1 MQIIFSYLF
10 SILLITSTHAQ
21 EDERSWFDFWVG
33 KWEVTW
39 TDANGKQGKG
49 TNTIDKILGN
59 TVIRE
64 NFEAH
69 EGQLKGYLGTSISV
83 YNPRTKMWHQGYADN
98 QGAYFNFTGERQGD
112 KRIFKTS
119 VVEEGTNSLMWDWE
133 SSEDGG
139 ESWTLNWR
147 ISYKKI

>member
-69 EGQLKGYLGTSISV
+69 EGQLKGYLGTSIPFTIREQRCGTRDMQTIKAHISILQASV
-83 YNPRTKMWHQGYADN
+83 REIKEFLKRLLLKKARREKSNAWC
-98 QGAYFNFTGERQGD
+98 FTTFG
-112 KRIFKTS
+112 RI
-119 VVEEGTNSLMWDWE
+119 L
-133 SSEDGG
+133 
-139 ESWTLNWR
+139 
-147 ISYKKI
+147 